1 MCWKHPAGPCPGP
14 GPTGW
19 TGYHQERR
27 VGKPG
32 ALSAGPPKALR
43 FSAAQN
49 SWLQKWVAGSL
60 NEALVSGFQVRLFAW
75 LILSPNFSGPGVG
88 WATCLLDMFKKCIT
102 MVHAHVDFFFSK
114 SVLVGAVLGTGI
126 TGITRIPKPCIA
138 GIQASCGQRL
148 RHVLRINP
156 WFDWWCTFVMKPIV
170 LWAEQVSRTCSWSKQ
185 KKIYYIVLYY
195 IILYYILLYYI
206 ILYYIILYC
215 IILYY
220 IVLYYIILYYII
232 LYYIVLYYIILYYI
246 ILYCI
251 TLYHIILYYIIL
263 YYIILYYI
271 ILYCIILYYII
282 LYCIILYYIII

>member
-60 NEALVSGFQVRLFAW
+60 NEALVSGFQVRLFAC

-102 MVHAHVDFFFSK
+102 MVQAHFDFFVSK
-114 SVLVGAVLGTGI
+114 SVLVGAVLGNGI

-148 RHVLRINP
+148 RHVLRIIP
-156 WFDWWCTFVMKPIV
+156 WFDWWRTGV
-170 LWAEQVSRTCSWSKQ
+170 LWAEQVSRTCFGAFCSL
-185 KKIYYIVLYY
+185 KIGNHQNMSHLFGNTLVWEEGQSIWENDQWLGPFFCVNVPEGSIHDRIFPLFEASRVADSVVQCPM
-195 IILYYILLYYI
+195 LL
-206 ILYYIILYC
+206 
-215 IILYY
+215 
-220 IVLYYIILYYII
+220 
-232 LYYIVLYYIILYYI
+232 
-246 ILYCI
+246 I
-251 TLYHIILYYIIL
+251 TAL
-263 YYIILYYI
+263 
-271 ILYCIILYYII
+271 
-282 LYCIILYYIII
+282 